1 MSVLWFDGLLA
12 QTEDAGVYFLPEAD
26 VDELLEAAAVNTFPC
41 LRVNLRG
48 CHGRED
54 LMLRLAGVLALPP
67 HRLEAWSELP
77 RAMSESS
84 PAGTAGMV
92 IVAVNGEAASG
103 DELKDAVTA
112 AKGGDKPIVLLVNS
126 FGHISEVRLN
136 YHDGLR
142 YPHLERIP
150 GSPDRLSLINAPRK

>member
-12 QTEDAGVYFLPEAD
+12 QTDDAGVYFLPEAD

-48 CHGRED
+48 CQGRAD

-77 RAMSESS
+77 RAFAESS
-84 PAGTAGMV
+84 PAGTPGLVMLLEHSEELREHAREEFKLAME
-92 IVAVNGEAASG
+92 ALQASSAEWARNGRPLWSF
-103 DELKDAVTA
+103 
-112 AKGGDKPIVLLVNS
+112 IVLDEAS
-126 FGHISEVRLN
+126 FDAL
-136 YHDGLR
+136 
-142 YPHLERIP
+142 
-150 GSPDRLSLINAPRK
+150 